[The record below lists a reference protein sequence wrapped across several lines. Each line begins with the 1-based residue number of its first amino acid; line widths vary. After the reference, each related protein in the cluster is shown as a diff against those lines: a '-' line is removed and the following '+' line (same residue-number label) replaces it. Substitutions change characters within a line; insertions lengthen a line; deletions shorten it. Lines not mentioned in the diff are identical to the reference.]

1 MVIKMFES
9 NVMSKILTVCLMV
22 VFMIAGI
29 YIGAKYIEKTEDG
42 ENNKVV
48 DVVNETSVKV
58 YNEEEE
64 EQQEEPEKENIE
76 VIEDITVTYVD
87 IYSECGHR
95 KEEQSVHMHGNKEQ
109 IVDNVENSG
118 YGYELMGDEEG
129 MLVFERVYKGNCED
143 HYKIALKDGKVVVY
157 RTNENGEYEL
167 YQTLEIDAT
176 MIREDILKQLELG
189 VNVDST
195 EELFLFLEDVE
206 S

>member
-1 MVIKMFES
+1 MFES

-29 YIGAKYIEKTEDG
+29 YIGAKYIGKTEDG

-58 YNEEEE
+58 YQEEEE
-64 EQQEEPEKENIE
+64 EQEEKKEEEIE
-76 VIEDITVTYVD
+76 VIEDITVTYID

-95 KEEQSVHMHGNKEQ
+95 KEGQSVHMHGNKEK

-143 HYKIALKDGKVVVY
+143 HYKIALKDSKVVVY
-157 RTNENGEYEL
+157 RSNDEGEYEL
-167 YQTLEIDAT
+167 YQTLEIDVT
-176 MIREDILKQLELG
+176 VIREDILQQLELG
-189 VNVDST
+189 VVVDSI
-195 EELFLFLEDVE
+195 EELFIFLEDVE